1 LRDGADAKLTND
13 SLWNDTPGDQVHPVQ
28 IVDLFAGPGGLDVAA
43 EKLGVATAGVEWDQ
57 GACTTRRAAGLATVE
72 GDVRLYGPS
81 DFPKAD
87 VLAGG
92 PPCQTF
98 TVAGGGAGR
107 RALDDVLKFVERMV
121 AREGREEI
129 SKDLSKMEDERTG
142 LVLEPLRWALEAIDD
157 HGAPYRAIVLEQVPA
172 VLPVWEAYAKAL
184 QGEGYSVDC
193 GLLRTEEYGVP
204 QTRKRAV
211 LIARKDA
218 EAVALPSP
226 THRTYRKSVPRDSGD
241 TQLQPWRTMGD
252 VLDRDSSFRVIS
264 NYGTGGDPKARG
276 RRGSWEPSAT
286 VTGKISR
293 NRVVALDGAELERF
307 NFSEAG
313 RLQTFPTDYPW
324 SGRDV
329 AQQIGNAVP
338 PRLAMHILCA
348 AFGWASPSEES
359 LRTLESWK
367 SGNASIATVEDE
379 SVVLPEFV

>member
-1 LRDGADAKLTND
+1 
-13 SLWNDTPGDQVHPVQ
+13 VHPVQ

-43 EKLGVATAGVEWDQ
+43 EKLGVATVGVEWDSA
-57 GACTTRRAAGLATVE
+57 ACATRRAAGLETVE
-72 GDVRLYGPS
+72 GDVRRFGPS
-81 DFPKAD
+81 RFPDAD

-98 TVAGGGAGR
+98 TVAGTGAGR
-107 RALDDVLKFVERMV
+107 RALDDVLAFVDRMV
-121 AREGREEI
+121 ARESREEI
-129 SKDLSKMEDERTG
+129 AKDLSKMEDERTG

-157 HGAPYRAIVLEQVPA
+157 LDKPYRAIVLEQVPA

-193 GLLRTEEYGVP
+193 GLLRTEAYGVP

-211 LIARKDA
+211 LIARMGSGSV
-218 EAVALPSP
+218 ELPAP
-226 THRTYRKSVPRDSGD
+226 THRTYRKGVPRNAGD
-241 TQLQPWRTMGD
+241 IKLQPWRAMDD
-252 VLDRDSSFRVIS
+252 VLSRETPFLVIS

-293 NRVVALDGAELERF
+293 NRVVALDGAELDRF
-307 NFSEAG
+307 SFSEAG

-329 AQQIGNAVP
+329 GQQIGNAVP
-338 PRLAMHILCA
+338 PRLAMHVLSA
-348 AFGWASPSEES
+348 AFSWDSPSDALLETLATWRTEES
-359 LRTLESWK
+359 KPTDVVDK
-367 SGNASIATVEDE
+367 VPATTAERV
-379 SVVLPEFV
+379 

>member
-1 LRDGADAKLTND
+1 
-13 SLWNDTPGDQVHPVQ
+13 VHPVQ

-43 EKLGVATAGVEWDQ
+43 EKLGVATVGVEWDSA
-57 GACTTRRAAGLATVE
+57 ACTTRRAAGLETVE
-72 GDVRLYGPS
+72 GDVRRYGPS
-81 DFPKAD
+81 YFPNAD

-98 TVAGGGAGR
+98 TVAGTGAGR
-107 RALDDVLKFVERMV
+107 RALDDVLAFVDRMV
-121 AREGREEI
+121 ARESREEI
-129 SKDLSKMEDERTG
+129 AKDLSKMEDERTG

-157 HGAPYRAIVLEQVPA
+157 HDKPYQAIVLEQVPA

-193 GLLRTEEYGVP
+193 GLLRTEAYGVP

-211 LIARKDA
+211 LIARMGA
-218 EAVALPSP
+218 GSVELPDP
-226 THRTYRKSVPRDSGD
+226 THRTYRKGVPRESGD
-241 TQLQPWRTMGD
+241 SHLQPWRTMND
-252 VLDRDSSFRVIS
+252 VLKRESTFLVIS

-293 NRVVALDGAELERF
+293 NRVVSLDGDELERF
-307 NFSEAG
+307 SFSEAG

-329 AQQIGNAVP
+329 GQQIGNAVP
-338 PRLAMHILCA
+338 PRLAMHVLCA
-348 AFGWASPSEES
+348 AFGWDPPSDALLGRLETWKTEKSASAAATDQVPAQSTASRHGETWA
-359 LRTLESWK
+359 RTS
-367 SGNASIATVEDE
+367 A
-379 SVVLPEFV
+379 

>member
-1 LRDGADAKLTND
+1 MT
-13 SLWNDTPGDQVHPVQ
+13 TPPGEHVHPVQ

-43 EKLGVATAGVEWDQ
+43 EKLGVATVGVEWDSA
-57 GACTTRRAAGLATVE
+57 ACTTRRAAGLETVE
-72 GDVRLYGPS
+72 GDVRRYGPS
-81 DFPKAD
+81 YFPDAD

-98 TVAGGGAGR
+98 TVAGTGAGR
-107 RALDDVLKFVERMV
+107 RALDDVLAFVDRMV
-121 AREGREEI
+121 ARESREEI
-129 SKDLSKMEDERTG
+129 AKDLSKMEDERTG

-157 HGAPYRAIVLEQVPA
+157 HDKPYRAIVLEQVPA

-193 GLLRTEEYGVP
+193 GLLRTEAYGVP

-211 LIARKDA
+211 LIARRGA
-218 EAVALPSP
+218 GSVELPDP
-226 THRTYRKSVPRDSGD
+226 THRTYRKGVPRESGD
-241 TQLQPWRTMGD
+241 SHLQPWRTMND
-252 VLDRDSSFRVIS
+252 VLKRESTFLVIS

-293 NRVVALDGAELERF
+293 NRVVSLDGDELERF
-307 NFSEAG
+307 SFSEAG

-329 AQQIGNAVP
+329 GQQIGNAVP
-338 PRLAMHILCA
+338 PRLAMHVLCA
-348 AFGWASPSEES
+348 AFGWAPPSDALLARLETWKTEKS
-359 LRTLESWK
+359 ASAAATDQMPAQSTASRHGETWARTS
-367 SGNASIATVEDE
+367 A
-379 SVVLPEFV
+379 